1 MNVNQSHT
9 GNSLNAGRID
19 LLAVTAI
26 GFLFFLESA
35 RELIGAIYSMNL
47 ATLSL
52 NSSVVAIFA
61 FFSPFMYLF
70 GLSRINP
77 RLLVVTSGIILAVSR
92 AVMSLD
98 LPVVQYL
105 IFAVVAVV
113 AFGIFLPALIVTIK
127 QYSHSALAMACA
139 ATIGA
144 GADLMFR
151 ALGDTFDISV
161 YGISAHRFT
170 ALVIVL
176 PLVILFVI
184 ELLRWYTTTREYNIP
199 RNPSSVRAPFGFSIG
214 AVGFLYFALLGYPN
228 NVARWVE
235 GSYVLAVVLS
245 GAALS
250 GFVLASLTS
259 AKKWLTSS
267 TGIAAGSVALL
278 AALIVC
284 VIPVPV
290 LAVVLC
296 GIALFFLP
304 VQFYNAV
311 SYLVRPGITMKQV
324 GAFLGSAAVA
334 FVVFILLSAFSLNYA
349 YVPGMN
355 ILRDQIGTIM
365 IAAGVLTLIF
375 VVWYRG
381 SPTEDGTRISKGK
394 NGSKV
399 LTAALG
405 VIIIAGTWSGPAIY
419 QSHPAPEDEG
429 LLVVTYNIQQGFNAR
444 GKISPWEILEPLN
457 QISPD
462 IVGLQ
467 ESDTD
472 RISSTNVDIVQWLAH
487 KLDMYCYFG
496 PETRQQTYGVAILSK
511 FPLYNTETYYLTSV
525 GEQTVL
531 IRADIQWKGEPLSV
545 YVTHLG
551 ETEEDRTTQTSE
563 ILQILSENANRKIL
577 IGDFNSLPDSEQMET
592 FTNVLDD
599 AWTKAGNLQMDP
611 LGNTSST
618 LEPVKRIDY
627 ILISREFAVKTCEVI
642 RNVYGSDHLPV
653 WAEIA

>member
-1 MNVNQSHT
+1 MNVNQSQT
-9 GNSLNAGRID
+9 GNASTSAGRID
-19 LLAVTAI
+19 LLFVTGI
-26 GFLFFLESA
+26 GFLFFLETA
-35 RELIGAIYSMNL
+35 RELIGATYSMNL

-52 NSSVVAIFA
+52 NSSVIAIFA
-61 FFSPFMYLF
+61 FFSPFVYLF

-77 RLLVVTSGIILAVSR
+77 RLLMVTSGVVLAVSR
-92 AVMSLD
+92 AALSVD
-98 LPVVQYL
+98 LPVELYL
-105 IFAVVAVV
+105 IFAVIAVA
-113 AFGIFLPALIVTIK
+113 AFGIFLPALIVILN
-127 QYSHSALAMACA
+127 QYSHSASAMVVA
-139 ATIGA
+139 ATLGA

-151 ALGDTFDISV
+151 TLGDTFDISI
-161 YGISAHRFT
+161 YRISAHPLT
-170 ALVIVL
+170 AVVVVL
-176 PLVILFVI
+176 PLVICFVA
-184 ELLRWYTTTREYNIP
+184 ELLRWYSTTTTVYNIP
-199 RNPSSVRAPFGFSIG
+199 RNPPSVRAFFGFSTG

-235 GSYVLAVVLS
+235 GSYVLAAVLS
-245 GAALS
+245 GAALG
-250 GFVLASLTS
+250 GFVLVSLTS

-267 TGIAAGSVALL
+267 TGIVSGSVVLL
-278 AALIVC
+278 AALVAC

-311 SYLVRPGITMKQV
+311 SYLVQPGTTVKQV
-324 GAFLGSAAVA
+324 GAFLGTASVSL
-334 FVVFILLSAFSLNYA
+334 VVFILLSAFSLNYA

-355 ILRDQIGTIM
+355 ILRGQISTIM
-365 IAAGVLTLIF
+365 MAAGVLTLVF

-381 SPTEDGTRISKGK
+381 NPIKDTTKIK
-394 NGSKV
+394 NKSRM

-405 VIIIAGTWSGPAIY
+405 VIIIAGTWSGPALY
-419 QSHPAPEDEG
+419 QSHPAPENEG
-429 LLVVTYNIQQGFNAR
+429 LVVVTYNIQQGFNTR
-444 GKISPWEILEPLN
+444 GKITPWEILEPLT
-457 QISPD
+457 QISPH
-462 IVGLQ
+462 ILGLQ

-487 KLDMYCYFG
+487 KLNMYTYFG
-496 PETRQQTYGVAILSK
+496 PETRQQTYGVAILST

-531 IRADIQWKGEPLSV
+531 IRADIWWRGEPLSV

-551 ETEEDRTTQTSE
+551 ETEEDRTAQVSE

-577 IGDFNSLPDSEQMET
+577 IGDFNSLPDSEQMKALT
-592 FTNVLDD
+592 QVLDD
-599 AWTKAGNLQMDP
+599 AWIKAGNLHMDP
-611 LGNTSST
+611 LGNTSSA

-627 ILISREFAVKTCEVI
+627 ILVSGDLTVKTCEVI
-642 RNVYGSDHLPV
+642 RHVYGSDHLPV